1 LAALGRAP
9 LSDVMITQHRDGHPT
24 PGLVVALVA
33 LTGSLVAVAAAAGV
47 LLRGDLATRAVTT
60 VRGDVVEI
68 LSGGI
73 YRFNGEA
80 VAAEGIGWDLVTLFA
95 VVPVLALTLPAFARG
110 SIRGTLL
117 VMGLLA
123 YTLYQ
128 YAEYAMTLAYG
139 PLFVVYVAIAGLS
152 AALLGVIATRLDLV
166 GLSGVVDAARFPRR
180 GAAAFGAFMAILLA
194 GMWLPLIL
202 RSAAATSV
210 PELAGGTTLVV
221 QAFDLGFLVPL
232 GILTALAVWRRLPIG
247 YVLATIVA
255 VKGAAMGAAI
265 AAMLV
270 AEALVTGVTQPVPIV
285 GFAVIAVVALV
296 LAWRVLGSV
305 GVEAQAHPVRADPFA
320 RPI

>member
-1 LAALGRAP
+1 
-9 LSDVMITQHRDGHPT
+9 
-24 PGLVVALVA
+24 
-33 LTGSLVAVAAAAGV
+33 
-47 LLRGDLATRAVTT
+47 
-60 VRGDVVEI
+60 
-68 LSGGI
+68 
-73 YRFNGEA
+73 
-80 VAAEGIGWDLVTLFA
+80 
-95 VVPVLALTLPAFARG
+95 
-110 SIRGTLL
+110 
-117 VMGLLA
+117 
-123 YTLYQ
+123 
-128 YAEYAMTLAYG
+128 
-139 PLFVVYVAIAGLS
+139 
-152 AALLGVIATRLDLV
+152 
-166 GLSGVVDAARFPRR
+166 
-180 GAAAFGAFMAILLA
+180 
-194 GMWLPLIL
+194 MWLPLIL
-202 RSAAATSV
+202 RSATATAV